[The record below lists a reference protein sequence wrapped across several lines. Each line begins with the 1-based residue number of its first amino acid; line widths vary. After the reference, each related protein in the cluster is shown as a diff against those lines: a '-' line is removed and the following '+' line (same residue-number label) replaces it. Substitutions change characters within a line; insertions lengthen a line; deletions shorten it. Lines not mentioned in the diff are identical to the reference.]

1 MKISLVIPTYKKRNV
16 VIDQLERLY
25 GYLSRVNPDFELI
38 FVIDGYIDDT
48 KSLLEKYI
56 KENKLKNVKVL
67 GYKENRGK
75 GYAVRY
81 GLKHANGDIVGFTDA
96 DRDILI
102 KTYDK
107 AIKEIKREY
116 VDVVIPSKFHDDSN
130 VEMTLGREVLS
141 YGLVYLNKILLRLP
155 TNISDIGCGL
165 KLFRKDVAERVFK
178 NLKVNGFAFDSEI
191 INEINKQGWS
201 ISVVPLFLA
210 KNRDESTS
218 ANLKNAFR
226 MVIDIFKISLKNN
239 LLYNLIKDLSIEV
252 YN

>member
-1 MKISLVIPTYKKRNV
+1 MKISLVIPTYKKRNI

-48 KSLLEKYI
+48 KSLLESYI
-56 KENKLKNVKVL
+56 KENKLKNIKVL
-67 GYKENRGK
+67 GYEENRGK

-81 GLKHANGDIVGFTDA
+81 GFKHATGDVVGFTDA

-102 KTYDK
+102 KTYDR
-107 AIKEIKREY
+107 AIKEIQKDY
-116 VDVVIPSKFHDDSN
+116 VDVVIPSKFHKDSN
-130 VEMTLGREVLS
+130 IEMTFGREVLS

-155 TNISDIGCGL
+155 KNVSDVGCGL
-165 KLFRKDVAERVFK
+165 KLFRKDVADRVFK
-178 NLKVNGFAFDSEI
+178 NLTVDGFAFDSEI
-191 INEINKQGWS
+191 INEVNRQGWNV
-201 ISVVPLFLA
+201 SVVPLYLS

-218 ANLKNAFR
+218 ANIKNTLRMIKDILKL
-226 MVIDIFKISLKNN
+226 SLKQNFR
-239 LLYNLIKDLSIEV
+239 YKIKKDTELEV

>member
-25 GYLSRVNPDFELI
+25 GYFSRVNPDFELI

-48 KSLLEKYI
+48 KSLLESYI
-56 KENKLKNVKVL
+56 KENKLKNVRVL

-81 GLKHANGDIVGFTDA
+81 GFKHANGDIVGFTDA

-107 AIKEIKREY
+107 AIREIKKEY

-155 TNISDIGCGL
+155 KNVSDIGCGL